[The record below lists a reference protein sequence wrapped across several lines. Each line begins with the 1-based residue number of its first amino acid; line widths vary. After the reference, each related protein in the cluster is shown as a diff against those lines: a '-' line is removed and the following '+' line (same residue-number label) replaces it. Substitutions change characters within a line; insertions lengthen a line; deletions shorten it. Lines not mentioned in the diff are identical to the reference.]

1 MNDVASLVKLVT
13 LNMIATSSSS
23 PLAWMNVNLSEPL
36 DKSTFIKFSVDSS
49 IVPSPFLSNLVPTIS
64 VSIALILIIVLQSS
78 KDDVNN
84 AFSGEKSDLFANQK
98 ARGPEKVINRL
109 TAGLSIAFFILAFLV
124 SVLPR
129 F

>member
-1 MNDVASLVKLVT
+1 MGA
-13 LNMIATSSSS
+13 
-23 PLAWMNVNLSEPL
+23 LAWYDWILL
-36 DKSTFIKFSVDSS
+36 I
-49 IVPSPFLSNLVPTIS
+49 

-98 ARGPEKVINRL
+98 ARGPEKVVNTL
-109 TAGLSIAFFILAFLV
+109 TAILSIAFFVLAFVV

>member
-1 MNDVASLVKLVT
+1 MSA
-13 LNMIATSSSS
+13 
-23 PLAWMNVNLSEPL
+23 LAWYDWILL
-36 DKSTFIKFSVDSS
+36 I
-49 IVPSPFLSNLVPTIS
+49 

-84 AFSGEKSDLFANQK
+84 AFSGEKSDLFAYQK
-98 ARGPEKVINRL
+98 SIGRENVINWL